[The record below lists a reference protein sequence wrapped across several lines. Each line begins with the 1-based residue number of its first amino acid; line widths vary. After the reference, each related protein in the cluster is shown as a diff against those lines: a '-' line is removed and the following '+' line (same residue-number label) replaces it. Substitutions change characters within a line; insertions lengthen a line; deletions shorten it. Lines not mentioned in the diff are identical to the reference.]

1 MLIRSVAFVPYS
13 SCCQSLSAVV
23 LLIQTVMQE
32 SILIQNPNYKKEWML
47 SEMEL
52 KTECNNFQIL
62 QPIIIYKRR

>member
-1 MLIRSVAFVPYS
+1 
-13 SCCQSLSAVV
+13 
-23 LLIQTVMQE
+23 MQE